1 MTSSTSQTPKQS
13 ELTTNTAPTPELSH
27 LNQQGEANMVDVT
40 EKAMTSRTATAQG
53 IIKMNRAT
61 FELITTGKH
70 KKGDVFAVA
79 RIAGIQAA
87 KKCSDLIP
95 LCHPLMLTSIKVEL
109 TAQPEQQR
117 VRVEAT
123 CKLSGQTGVEME
135 ARTAASV
142 AALTLYDM
150 CKAVDKGM
158 VINQV
163 RLLEKQGGKSGHWL
177 AEENN

>member
-1 MTSSTSQTPKQS
+1 MSSSTTSTS
-13 ELTTNTAPTPELSH
+13 PTLSH

-53 IIKMNRAT
+53 VISMNRAT

-95 LCHPLMLTSIKVEL
+95 LCHPLMLSKVQVDFSLDEENSQVKVTSLCRL
-109 TAQPEQQR
+109 T
-117 VRVEAT
+117 
-123 CKLSGQTGVEME
+123 GQTGVEME
-135 ARTAASV
+135 ALTAVSLAC
-142 AALTLYDM
+142 LTLFDM
-150 CKAVDKGM
+150 CKAADPAMEIGNIKVLTK
-158 VINQV
+158 
-163 RLLEKQGGKSGHWL
+163 EGGKSGHWQSL
-177 AEENN
+177 

>member
-1 MTSSTSQTPKQS
+1 MSNSST
-13 ELTTNTAPTPELSH
+13 TPELSH

-53 IIKMNRAT
+53 FIKMNNET

-95 LCHPLMLTSIKVEL
+95 LCHPLMLSKVQVDFTLDTKNTSVKVTSLCRL
-109 TAQPEQQR
+109 T
-117 VRVEAT
+117 
-123 CKLSGQTGVEME
+123 GQTGVEME
-135 ARTAASV
+135 ALTAVSV
-142 AALTLYDM
+142 ACLTLFDM
-150 CKAVDKGM
+150 CKAADPAMEISGIKVLTK
-158 VINQV
+158 
-163 RLLEKQGGKSGHWL
+163 EGGKSGQWQ
-177 AEENN
+177 AN